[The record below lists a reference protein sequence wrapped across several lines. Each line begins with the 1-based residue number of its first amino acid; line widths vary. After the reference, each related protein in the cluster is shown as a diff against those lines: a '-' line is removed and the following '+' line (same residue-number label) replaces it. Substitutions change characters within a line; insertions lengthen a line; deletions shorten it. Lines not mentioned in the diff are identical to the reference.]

1 MKTNGKKL
9 RVDTVDSI
17 CFFSM
22 EDTGDMTISEEDKRR
37 FISLVDPKSADLAKS
52 LVNGELDFTYVEY
65 YEKNTRCNPEYN
77 GYTCCSIDARSI
89 IVIASKRCD
98 ERIIE
103 LNDRSKGMS
112 DDDIEFIK
120 SIVTRCGD
128 KRACVTFGF
137 RASGFGDALSE
148 YIDAYNNA
156 PNTLPMSI
164 RKMLY
169 NMYGKLSDSDKL
181 LFEIGEKNLDW
192 DNL

>member
-37 FISLVDPKSADLAKS
+37 FISLVNPKSADLAKS
-52 LVNGELDFTYVEY
+52 LVNEELDFTYVEY
-65 YEKNTRCNPEYN
+65 HEKYDEFNYRYN
-77 GYTCCSIDARSI
+77 GNTCSAIM
-89 IVIASKRCD
+89 IASKRCD
-98 ERIIE
+98 KRIID
-103 LNDRSKGMS
+103 LNDSSKRMS
-112 DDDIEFIK
+112 DDDVEFIK

-137 RASGFGDALSE
+137 RASGFGDALTE

-181 LFEIGEKNLDW
+181 LFEIGEKDLNW